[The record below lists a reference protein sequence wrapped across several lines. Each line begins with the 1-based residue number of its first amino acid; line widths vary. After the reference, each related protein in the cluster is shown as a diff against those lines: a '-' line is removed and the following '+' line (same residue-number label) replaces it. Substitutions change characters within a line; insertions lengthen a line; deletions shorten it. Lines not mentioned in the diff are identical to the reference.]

1 MVLILDQRSVAR
13 LDASRCHRNF
23 IVIGN
28 SGLGCGVI
36 HRVIVELRHSRRNP
50 TLNAKMVRA
59 PQYLEGPSI
68 SPVVVPAQQSE
79 SVALNLFNSNV
90 LINAS
95 LVVKEVPNHFEGGLH
110 WAIVHQL
117 HFNFLQIFR
126 NSLLN
131 LAVCFVL
138 TEGYLYCKS
147 HIDNKENFTSS

>member
-1 MVLILDQRSVAR
+1 MKPPTHILNKIGGGQNLCKKVKYFSILNFVWKVLKKGKFWPENGIPA
-13 LDASRCHRNF
+13 
-23 IVIGN
+23 
-28 SGLGCGVI
+28 
-36 HRVIVELRHSRRNP
+36 

-147 HIDNKENFTSS
+147 HIDNKENLTSS